1 MVNFVIVIKQQTFFI
16 NILIITIMKK
26 NEVKNETMNVVENN
40 TVANT
45 MTAEEMQQYIKENE
59 QIIPACQK
67 KKYNALTDEGKVA
80 KIKFYYD
87 LKKMREDAKIKNS
100 IPNKVKD
107 LFEIKH
113 GTVEDAKSVM
123 RFCQEFID
131 GFKQR
136 EVERIDAE
144 IRKLQLMK
152 ESIA

>member
-1 MVNFVIVIKQQTFFI
+1 
-16 NILIITIMKK
+16 MKR
-26 NEVKNETMNVVENN
+26 NEVKNENMNVVENN
-40 TVANT
+40 

-59 QIIPACQK
+59 SIIPACQK
-67 KKYNALTDEGKVA
+67 KKYNALDDAGKVA

-87 LKKMREDAKIKNS
+87 LKKMREDARIKNS

-113 GTVEDAKSVM
+113 GTVEDARDVLK
-123 RFCQEFID
+123 FCQEFID

>member
-1 MVNFVIVIKQQTFFI
+1 
-16 NILIITIMKK
+16 MKK
-26 NEVKNETMNVVENN
+26 NEVKNENVNAVE
-40 TVANT
+40 NT
-45 MTAEEMQQYIKENE
+45 MTVEEMQKYITENE
-59 QIIPACQK
+59 SIIPACQK
-67 KKYNALTDEGKVA
+67 KKYNALNDEGKVA

-87 LKKMREDAKIKNS
+87 LKKLREDAKIKNS

>member
-1 MVNFVIVIKQQTFFI
+1 
-16 NILIITIMKK
+16 MKR
-26 NEVKNETMNVVENN
+26 NEVKNENMNVVENN
-40 TVANT
+40 
-45 MTAEEMQQYIKENE
+45 MTAEEMQQFIKENE
-59 QIIPACQK
+59 SIIPACQK
-67 KKYNALTDEGKVA
+67 KKYNALDDTGKVA

-87 LKKMREDAKIKNS
+87 LKKMREDARIKNS

>member
-1 MVNFVIVIKQQTFFI
+1 
-16 NILIITIMKK
+16 MKK
-26 NEVKNETMNVVENN
+26 NEVKNENMNVVENN

-100 IPNKVKD
+100 TVTYAAKVYGRT
-107 LFEIKH
+107 EIAH
-113 GTVEDAKSVM
+113 S
-123 RFCQEFID
+123 FID
-131 GFKQR
+131 GK
-136 EVERIDAE
+136 
-144 IRKLQLMK
+144 KLK
-152 ESIA
+152 I

>member
-1 MVNFVIVIKQQTFFI
+1 
-16 NILIITIMKK
+16 MKK
-26 NEVKNETMNVVENN
+26 NEVKNENMNVVENN

-67 KKYNALTDEGKVA
+67 KKYNALDDAGKVA

-87 LKKMREDAKIKNS
+87 LKKMREDARIKNS

-107 LFEIKH
+107 LFDAKH
-113 GTVEDAKSVM
+113 GTIEDAKLVM

-131 GFKQR
+131 GFRQHQIEEINRQIAELEQMKQ
-136 EVERIDAE
+136 A
-144 IRKLQLMK
+144 L
-152 ESIA
+152 

>member
-1 MVNFVIVIKQQTFFI
+1 
-16 NILIITIMKK
+16 MKK
-26 NEVKNETMNVVENN
+26 NEIKNENMNVVENN
-40 TVANT
+40 

-59 QIIPACQK
+59 SIIPACQK
-67 KKYNALTDEGKVA
+67 KKYNALDDAGKVA
-80 KIKFYYD
+80 KINFYYD
-87 LKKMREDAKIKNS
+87 LKKMREDARIKNS

-113 GTVEDAKSVM
+113 GTVEDARDVLK
-123 RFCQEFID
+123 FCQEFID

>member
-1 MVNFVIVIKQQTFFI
+1 
-16 NILIITIMKK
+16 MKR
-26 NEVKNETMNVVENN
+26 NEVKNENMNVVENN
-40 TVANT
+40 
-45 MTAEEMQQYIKENE
+45 MTAEEMQQFIKENE
-59 QIIPACQK
+59 SIIPACQK
-67 KKYNALTDEGKVA
+67 KKYNALDDAGKVA
-80 KIKFYYD
+80 KINFYYD
-87 LKKMREDAKIKNS
+87 LKKMREDARIKNS

-113 GTVEDAKSVM
+113 GTVEDARDVLK
-123 RFCQEFID
+123 FCQEFID